1 MKTDKG
7 LVVGNRPLSSK
18 VIELAKNSLVVA
30 ADAGADRLL
39 KFNIVPDWI
48 IGDLDS
54 GSEKTI
60 TKLED
65 WTVTNKDVQKTDLD
79 KAVDYAFEKG
89 VKDIVIVGWEGGR
102 IDHTLAALG
111 MAFDPRIKLI
121 DDKFTVYCVD
131 REKRI
136 KGKENTLFS
145 LIAMPEARVSV
156 NGARWNLEHEK
167 LRLGGRGIHNEIGS
181 SGEVTI
187 ECHSGN
193 LLLIEGDFVLPHD

>member
-1 MKTDKG
+1 MKTEKG

-54 GSEKTI
+54 ISEKAI

-65 WTVTNKDVQKTDLD
+65 WTITNKDIQKTDLE

-89 VKDIVIVGWEGGR
+89 VKEIVIVGWEGGR

-111 MAFDPRIKLI
+111 MALDPRIKLI

-131 REKRI
+131 GEKRI

-145 LIAMPEARVSV
+145 LIAMSEARVSV
-156 NGARWNLEHEK
+156 NGARWNLQHEK
-167 LRLGGRGIHNEIGS
+167 LRIGGRGIHNEIGP

>member
-1 MKTDKG
+1 MKTEKG

-54 GSEKTI
+54 ISEKAI

-65 WTVTNKDVQKTDLD
+65 WTITNKDIQKTDLE

-89 VKDIVIVGWEGGR
+89 VKEIVIVGWEGGR

-111 MAFDPRIKLI
+111 MALDPRIKLI

-131 REKRI
+131 GEKRI

-145 LIAMPEARVSV
+145 LIAMSEARVSV

-167 LRLGGRGIHNEIGS
+167 LKIGGRGIHNEIGP

>member
-1 MKTDKG
+1 MKTEKG

-54 GSEKTI
+54 ISEKAI

-65 WTVTNKDVQKTDLD
+65 WTITNKDIQKTDLE

-89 VKDIVIVGWEGGR
+89 VKEIVIVGWEGGR

-131 REKRI
+131 GEKRI

-156 NGARWNLEHEK
+156 NGARWNLQHEK
-167 LRLGGRGIHNEIGS
+167 LRIGGRGIHNEIGS

>member
-1 MKTDKG
+1 MKMEKA

-39 KFNIVPDWI
+39 KFNIVPDWV

-54 GSEKTI
+54 VSERAI

-65 WTVTNKDVQKTDLD
+65 WTITNKDIQKTDLE

-89 VKDIVIVGWEGGR
+89 VKEIVIVGWEGGR

-121 DDKFTVYCVD
+121 DDNFSVYCVD
-131 REKRI
+131 GEKSI

-145 LIAMPEARVSV
+145 LIAMPDARVSI

-167 LRLGGRGIHNEIGS
+167 LKIGGRGIHNEIGP

-193 LLLIEGDFVLPHD
+193 LLLIEGDFVLPH

>member
-1 MKTDKG
+1 MDCA

-18 VIELAKNSLVVA
+18 VIELAKNALVIA

-39 KFNIVPDWI
+39 KFNIVPDWV

-54 GSEKTI
+54 VSDKAI
-60 TKLED
+60 TKLEE
-65 WTVTNKDVQKTDLD
+65 WTITNKDIQKTDLE
-79 KAVDYAFEKG
+79 KAVEYAFEKG
-89 VKDIVIVGWEGGR
+89 VKEVVIVGWDGGR

-111 MAFDPRIKLI
+111 LAFNPKIKLI
-121 DDKFTVYCVD
+121 DDEFTVHCVNG
-131 REKRI
+131 EKSI
-136 KGKENTLFS
+136 EGEESTLFS

-156 NGARWNLEHEK
+156 TGARWNLDHEK
-167 LRLGGRGIHNEIGS
+167 LNMGGRGIHNEIGP
-181 SGEVTI
+181 SGKVTI

>member
-1 MKTDKG
+1 MKTEKG

-54 GSEKTI
+54 ISEKAI

-65 WTVTNKDVQKTDLD
+65 WTITNKDIQKTDLE

-89 VKDIVIVGWEGGR
+89 VKEIVIIGWEGGR

-131 REKRI
+131 GEKRI

-156 NGARWNLEHEK
+156 NGARWNLQHEK
-167 LRLGGRGIHNEIGS
+167 LRIGGRGIHNEIGP
-181 SGEVTI
+181 SGEVSI

>member
-1 MKTDKG
+1 MKTEKG

-54 GSEKTI
+54 ISDKAI

-65 WTVTNKDVQKTDLD
+65 WTITNKDIQKTDLE

-89 VKDIVIVGWEGGR
+89 VKEIVIVGWEGGR

-131 REKRI
+131 GEKRI

-167 LRLGGRGIHNEIGS
+167 LKIGGRGIHNEIGP

>member
-1 MKTDKG
+1 MKMYCA

-18 VIELAKNSLVVA
+18 VIELAKNALVVA

-39 KFNIVPDWI
+39 KFNIVPDWV

-54 GSEKTI
+54 ISDKTI
-60 TKLED
+60 TKLEE
-65 WTVTNKDVQKTDLD
+65 WTITNKDIQKTDLE
-79 KAVDYAFEKG
+79 KAVEYAFEKG
-89 VKDIVIVGWEGGR
+89 VKEVVIVGWDGGR

-111 MAFDPRIKLI
+111 LAFDPRIKLI
-121 DDKFTVYCVD
+121 DDKFTVHCVNG
-131 REKRI
+131 EKSI
-136 KGKENTLFS
+136 EGEENTLFS

-156 NGARWNLEHEK
+156 IGARWNLQHEK
-167 LRLGGRGIHNEIGS
+167 LNMGGRGIHNEIGP

>member
-1 MKTDKG
+1 MKMEKA

-18 VIELAKNSLVVA
+18 VIELAKNALIVA

-39 KFNIVPDWI
+39 KFNIVPDWV

-54 GSEKTI
+54 VSERAI

-65 WTVTNKDVQKTDLD
+65 WTITNKDIQKTDLE

-89 VKDIVIVGWEGGR
+89 VKEIVIVGWEGGR

-121 DDKFTVYCVD
+121 DDKFSVYCVD
-131 REKRI
+131 GEKSI

-145 LIAMPEARVSV
+145 LIAMPEARVSI

-167 LRLGGRGIHNEIGS
+167 LKIGGRGIHNEIGP

>member
-1 MKTDKG
+1 MKTEKG

-54 GSEKTI
+54 ISEKAI

-65 WTVTNKDVQKTDLD
+65 WTITNKDIQKTDLE

-89 VKDIVIVGWEGGR
+89 VKEIVIVGWEGGR

-131 REKRI
+131 GEKRI

-167 LRLGGRGIHNEIGS
+167 LKIGGRGIHNEIGP
-181 SGEVTI
+181 SGKATI
-187 ECHSGN
+187 QCHSGN
-193 LLLIEGDFVLPHD
+193 LLLIEGDFLLPHD

>member
-1 MKTDKG
+1 MKMEKA
-7 LVVGNRPLSSK
+7 LVIGNRPLSSK
-18 VIELAKNSLVVA
+18 VIELSKNSLVVA

-39 KFNIVPDWI
+39 KYNIVPDWI

-54 GSEKTI
+54 VSEKTI

-65 WTVTNKDVQKTDLD
+65 WTITNKDIQKTDLE
-79 KAVDYAFEKG
+79 KAVEYAFEKG
-89 VKDIVIVGWEGGR
+89 ANEIAIMGWGGGR

-121 DDKFTVYCVD
+121 DDRFTVHCID
-131 REKRI
+131 KEKKI
-136 KGKENTLFS
+136 KGEEKTLFS

-156 NGARWNLEHEK
+156 SGARWNLQHEK

>member
-1 MKTDKG
+1 MKMEKA

-18 VIELAKNSLVVA
+18 VIELAKNSLIVA

-39 KFNIVPDWI
+39 KFNIVPDWV

-54 GSEKTI
+54 VSERAI

-65 WTVTNKDVQKTDLD
+65 WTITNKDIQKTDLE

-89 VKDIVIVGWEGGR
+89 VKEIVIVGWEGGR

-121 DDKFTVYCVD
+121 DDNFSVYCVD
-131 REKRI
+131 GEKSI

-145 LIAMPEARVSV
+145 LIAIPDARVSI

-167 LRLGGRGIHNEIGS
+167 LKIGGRGIHNEIGP

-193 LLLIEGDFVLPHD
+193 LLLIEGDFVLPH